1 MYFFPLFLLSPLS
14 FSPPSIAD
22 KQYDTISLNTTLVSE
37 YGLVLSNSS
46 TSTYIQITGSA
57 TQSAYAAILS
67 TVTFIN
73 TADEPTPRDQSINR
87 IVQFQVFDENFNDT
101 SIANITIMPVN
112 DVPEVSVPDVTFN
125 ESTRDPVYLFP
136 PDVAIDDSDDEIMLF
151 ATIQIQSPYDSMDNL
166 TITSSTDLIITTQTI
181 INPPPSPSVCSP
193 AMNEYTVQRITMSGP
208 LNKTEYNYAL
218 SNITFSNYC
227 PGLLTSSRS
236 VSIVIFDEMMS
247 FDTITMHINIAPVDD
262 PPYCYFGSWPVRR
275 ERERERERE
284 IKDEMRE

>member
-1 MYFFPLFLLSPLS
+1 MYFFPLFLLSP
-14 FSPPSIAD
+14 PPIAD

-46 TSTYIQITGSA
+46 TSTYILITGSA

-87 IVQFQVFDENFNDT
+87 IVQFQVFDENFSDT
-101 SIANITIMPVN
+101 SIANITLMPVN
-112 DVPEVSVPDVTFN
+112 DAPTVNVSDVTFN

-136 PDVAIDDSDDEIMLF
+136 PDVAIDDSDDEIMLH
-151 ATIQIQSPYDSMDNL
+151 AEVQIQSPYDSMDNL
-166 TITSSTDLIITTQTI
+166 TITSSTDLTIITQTI
-181 INPPPSPSVCSP
+181 TDLSPSPSVCSP
-193 AMNEYTVQRITMSGP
+193 AMNEYTIQRITMLGP

-227 PGLLTSSRS
+227 PGLLTSRRR
-236 VSIVIFDEMMS
+236 VTIVLFDGMDFRRIDMY
-247 FDTITMHINIAPVDD
+247 INIAPVDD

-275 ERERERERE
+275 ERER
-284 IKDEMRE
+284 KDKMRE